1 MTSLR
6 ELVDLRAL
14 ILERPDDSSLR
25 RVFADALIE
34 RGNPR
39 GEFTRVQ
46 CELADLGLRP
56 NPLRARLQTM
66 EGQLLHRHQV
76 RWFTPLRIERFRQ
89 QVAFV
94 RGFVERWSC
103 HPERFQRCGAWAVS
117 HHPLRSIALRRVED
131 FDLREL
137 SRLSAFTAMREVRLS
152 MRGPPWLPVARVPF
166 TRLEKLTLE
175 GSAFNPGPG
184 FEALCAAPW
193 WKGLESVDLA
203 FRLVEPDVNALEA
216 SGLLSTVKHLG
227 VRAGALQRACP
238 ELTSLKLTIWMPDRH
253 PLAAIFALVPKL
265 SSLTL
270 DSLSSTAIPEDALGG
285 LPERITSLR
294 LEHMRLSEANVDA
307 LVGNANLKSLFLMDC
322 KLSDVS
328 FDRLRLRWDDR
339 GWRCSELDSYKRL
352 PRS

>member
-1 MTSLR
+1 M
-6 ELVDLRAL
+6 
-14 ILERPDDSSLR
+14 
-25 RVFADALIE
+25 FADALIE

-39 GEFTRVQ
+39 GEFTRAQ
-46 CELADLGLRP
+46 CELADLGARP
-56 NPLRARLQTM
+56 NPLRARLQTI

-76 RWFTPLRIERFRQ
+76 RWFTPLRVERFRQ

-94 RGFVERWSC
+94 RGFVERWAC
-103 HPERFQRCGAWAVS
+103 HPQHFQLGGRWTVS
-117 HHPLRSIALRRVED
+117 HHPLRSLALRRVEE
-131 FDLREL
+131 FELREL
-137 SRLSAFTAMREVRLS
+137 SRMPAFTSLSEVKLS
-152 MRGPPWLPVARVPF
+152 MRGPPWLPVSRVPF
-166 TRLEKLTLE
+166 TRLTRLTLD
-175 GSAFNPGPG
+175 GSAFNPGEG
-184 FEALCAAPW
+184 FDALCAAPW
-193 WKGLESVDLA
+193 WKSLASVELG

-216 SGLLSTVKHLG
+216 SGLLATVKHLG
-227 VRAGALQRACP
+227 VRAGSLRVACP

-253 PLAAIFALVPKL
+253 PLAPIFELAPKL
-265 SSLTL
+265 NELTL

-339 GWRCSELDSYKRL
+339 GWRCSELETHKRF
-352 PRS
+352 PRT